1 MDLDTWYIV
10 GIFLLI
16 ALQGVTIARLGIL
29 RSRRR
34 SVEDRNR
41 AMLRAGPDMMF
52 LLTRDGVYVDYHA
65 PSETLLAVKPQQFLG
80 RRIRDVLPAS
90 LATLFEECF
99 DRLSSEPAP
108 AIVEYPLDIGGEERH
123 YEARMVRCGDDHVLS
138 VVRDIT
144 DRKQAEAALRKTQ
157 ERYALAT
164 AAGGVAVWDWNLET
178 NEFYIDPSLKAMLG
192 YGDDIGNRLDD
203 WIKMMHPDDV
213 SAVLAHAR
221 DHVGS
226 DSPYYE
232 VEHRMV
238 HADGSIRW
246 FLNRGSAVRRD
257 GGGGVRIVGTE
268 TDITR
273 RKESERALR
282 ETEAELF
289 RISRLT
295 ELGEFTASIAH
306 EVHQPLTAITLNARA
321 CITTLNA
328 AQTDTIEMRAA
339 VDEIIEASAKAT
351 EVIRR
356 NRELFKHHRV
366 QKVRLDLGTV
376 IMDTLELTAARRK
389 SSNVQLATMVPTR
402 LPPID
407 GDRVELQQVLLNLI
421 ANSIEAMESVEPRL
435 RAIRIVASAVPS
447 QGAVQVS
454 VSDNGIGLDGVD
466 MERIFSRFY
475 TTKTNGTGVGLS
487 LCRSIIDAHGGRLWA
502 QPNCP
507 RGATFSF
514 TVPVASTPMQ
524 GDEPTV
530 EYASVKR

>member
-1 MDLDTWYIV
+1 MELDTSYIV
-10 GIFLLI
+10 GILLLV

-34 SVEDRNR
+34 AVEERNR
-41 AMLRAGPDMMF
+41 AMLRAASDMMF
-52 LLTRDGVYVDYHA
+52 LLRRDGVFVDYHA
-65 PSETLLAVKPQQFLG
+65 RSDNHLAVKPQQFLG
-80 RRIRDVLPAS
+80 RRMRDVLPPS

-99 DRLSSEPAP
+99 DRLSSAPAP
-108 AIVEYPLDIGGEERH
+108 AIVEYPLDLGGEERH
-123 YEARMVRCGDDHVLS
+123 FEARIVPCGDDHVLS
-138 VVRDIT
+138 MVRDIT
-144 DRKQAEAALRKTQ
+144 DTKRAEAALQKAQ

-164 AAGGVAVWDWNLET
+164 AAGGVGVWDWDLET

-192 YGDDIGNRLDD
+192 YHDDDIANRLDD
-203 WIKMMHPDDV
+203 WTKIMHPDDV
-213 SAVLAHAR
+213 TAVLTHAR
-221 DHVGS
+221 EHVGS
-226 DSPYYE
+226 GSPYYE

-246 FLNRGSAVRRD
+246 FLTRGSAVRCD
-257 GGGGVRIVGTE
+257 GGVHIVGTE

-356 NRELFKHHRV
+356 NRELFRRRQV
-366 QKVRLDLGTV
+366 QKVRLDLSNV
-376 IMDTLELTAARRK
+376 IMDTLELTAARRE
-389 SSNVQLATMVPTR
+389 SSNVRLATMVPTR

-421 ANSIEAMESVEPRL
+421 ANSIDAMDPIEPRL
-435 RAIRIVASAVPS
+435 RAIQIVASAVPF
-447 QGAVQVS
+447 QGVVQVS
-454 VSDNGIGLDGVD
+454 VSDNGIGLDAVD

-502 QPNCP
+502 QPNLP

-514 TVPVASTPMQ
+514 TVPMSSTPVQ
-524 GDEPTV
+524 GDEATV
-530 EYASVKR
+530 GCANAEG

>member
-1 MDLDTWYIV
+1 VDLDTWYIV

-34 SVEDRNR
+34 AVEERNR
-41 AMLRAGPDMMF
+41 AMLRAAPDMMF
-52 LLTRDGVYVDYHA
+52 LLTRDGMYVDYHA
-65 PSETLLAVKPQQFLG
+65 PSENLLAVKPQQFLG
-80 RRIRDVLPAS
+80 RRIRDVLPPS

-108 AIVEYPLDIGGEERH
+108 TIVEYPLDLGGEERH
-123 YEARMVRCGDDHVLS
+123 YEARMVPCGDDHVLS

-144 DRKQAEAALRKTQ
+144 DRKRAEAALQKVQ

-192 YGDDIGNRLDD
+192 YDDDDIANRLDD
-203 WIKMMHPDDV
+203 WTKIMHPDDV
-213 SAVLAHAR
+213 TAVLAHAR

-246 FLNRGSAVRRD
+246 FLTRGSAVRRD
-257 GGGGVRIVGTE
+257 GGVRIVGTE

-282 ETEAELF
+282 ETEAELL
-289 RISRLT
+289 RVSRLT

-366 QKVRLDLGTV
+366 QKVSLDLSNV
-376 IMDTLELTAARRK
+376 IMDTLELTAARRE
-389 SSNVQLATMVPTR
+389 SSNVRLATMVPTR

-435 RAIRIVASAVPS
+435 RAIWIVASAVPS
-447 QGAVQVS
+447 QGVVQVS

-502 QPNCP
+502 QPNFP

-514 TVPVASTPMQ
+514 TVPMASTPVQ
-524 GDEPTV
+524 GDEATV
-530 EYASVKR
+530 EWANAER